1 MSGLG
6 PISGERH
13 MRHIDENL
21 LETDLQAR
29 FEYVS
34 GFIGLGE
41 SDIRMIQGSAALL
54 APLVP
59 GLVNAVYNKLYE
71 QDATWRH
78 FARPQAGYEGTVP
91 EKLEDLTPDHPIISF
106 RKEHLKGYLV
116 ALVSR
121 PYDDKMV
128 KYLDWVGKIHTP
140 KAGSIA
146 VNVPIVQIDSL
157 MGFVADALS
166 STIFSLN
173 LPREIEIATIRAFGK
188 LLWIQNDLFV
198 RHYVA

>member
-1 MSGLG
+1 MK
-6 PISGERH
+6 H
-13 MRHIDENL
+13 VDEAL

-29 FEYVS
+29 FGYVA
-34 GFIGLGE
+34 GFIGLSE
-41 SDIRMIQGSAALL
+41 ADIRAIHGAAAQL

-59 GLVNAVYNKLYE
+59 GLVDAVYNKLYE

-78 FARPQAGYEGTVP
+78 FARPQAGYDGPVP
-91 EKLEDLTPDHPIISF
+91 ENLEDLTPDHPLIQF
-106 RKEHLKGYLV
+106 RKEHLLGYLV

-140 KAGSIA
+140 RAGSA
-146 VNVPIVQIDSL
+146 MVDVPIVQIDAL
-157 MGFVADALS
+157 MGFVADAITA
-166 STIFSLN
+166 TIFSLN
-173 LPREIEIATIRAFGK
+173 LPREVEIATIRAFGK

-198 RHYVA
+198 RHYVTPKA